1 MGKRIQKLIQAG
13 LAGCMAVTMI
23 HFELVPTNKASVHA
37 AGTAGTVAHYVD
49 KRAVAPL
56 WSAAPAI
63 DGALDEAQ
71 WGEAA
76 VLDHFRTAY
85 FEYEPESSIK
95 YKVAYDSQ
103 YVYIA
108 GVMDEEEAETLAD
121 IEVVISPQLG
131 GSDHYVA
138 RLTVDPNDTSIT
150 TTAWNLQRDSY
161 SANPGLRLLDGVQ
174 YQLGTSGGTTT
185 VEAAIPLTAIAP
197 AGVTTGDEWR
207 LNVIHVHRSLT
218 RPLTSWVP
226 IRHSDHWDR
235 YGDGGRLNGMVV
247 DQGRLGGL
255 FFGALPAALTP
266 SGGSAAAVESWTP
279 QQTEL
284 VYTGFGEKELSF
296 AWPHAALTGSGD
308 IRLQWKEPDVGW
320 QELTP
325 TALSASGGRQIL
337 SFTHPGPLKDGM
349 YQLRLTVLPAGAAEA
364 LSATLMIDREHMVA
378 AGLELAPSM
387 TSGVQPVTVPPAPP
401 SAKVQELLEL
411 IPPQPGFIYVGLP
424 EMPELFPQSLYT
436 LSQDGKSM
444 TAARTG
450 TVYPNPAYPEDQ
462 EYVTANAK
470 GETVRIPYYE
480 DSSGKRYF
488 ITAHLWYLQ
497 KQRVLAQTRTVSQ
510 SDPLGAARLLYGIAQ
525 AYEGYNP
532 TIDQPWN
539 YESQNK
545 LSGPPYSYW
554 GGMWYR
560 WFGFDLDNLGPL
572 FQAYTN
578 VRKTNAFEVL
588 SAEAGEDVEALLRD
602 KLFGASIDNV
612 LSHPVWL
619 SNLAYGYWNGLVGA
633 AKALNEPDYV
643 HMVVAQMEEMMGRLF
658 LSDGFWQEVT
668 LSYHKE
674 LINGIQQVID
684 KLNGW
689 TDPVG
694 YVSPRSGKRLV
705 NLDLEQDYPVIG
717 RAMRHERQLLYPN
730 GNFYPLQDTW
740 AYEKASSPDP
750 LVSKLWPAAGIGRLT
765 GGTGADQTQ
774 VYLNYQAK
782 YPTHVHRDPLHLGLF
797 AERQEL
803 LPDLGYTFSTF
814 YRYFTLSTM
823 SHNTVVVNSQNAV
836 TSGAALHGGNVEAFV
851 PQEGGF
857 KAMRAS
863 YESAY
868 PATDEYR
875 REPWF
880 VPFAGGNGQQGYVL
894 DLFRVSGGSRHEYT
908 LQGDANRDAYF
919 ETEMTLDDYG
929 PYLLP
934 PGTNVVQPVDNTD
947 SGSAEGHYP
956 GYIYV
961 RDVQQAQ
968 LAGDRYQLTLMT
980 QNNGAAASRMR
991 ITGLLEAGAS
1001 NELYLGR
1008 SPSLRAARLEG
1019 RSKDNNDE
1027 AVRYSMPK
1035 LVLRRDGTNVKST
1048 FVTLLEP
1055 YAASGA
1061 PKVEAIDR
1069 LQPQQAPIGAVAVK
1083 VAYGDTTDLLL
1094 SNPDYAKHGQ
1104 PLLVDDIALY
1114 GELGLV
1120 RIVNGEVSEMKLS
1133 GGTLLQKGSRKLT
1146 GAGSVNGTVAGTLSM
1161 ARGDAYDGILTG
1173 TPVPQSAAGRY
1184 ALVTH
1189 ADGSRQGFPIAE
1201 VRQHNGQT
1209 LIVFDDEDPGF
1220 AILPDGSAEQTYFPK
1235 RTWTAAPTFA
1245 IANVERAVWPPAGA
1259 PEPERSGSVH
1269 GTVLDT
1275 DGLPV
1280 QGASVN
1286 VTGNQALTAET
1297 DASGGYSLTG
1307 IPEGWQRFTATDAR
1321 HQPVVTDAVY
1331 VTAGQTQTVP
1341 ISFHRR
1347 LPPVLSG
1354 TPAFGVQLGEP
1365 VTVVSSVYAAAY
1377 LVPAATPAS
1386 PAGLEAAVR
1395 TENGVVYGVKT
1406 TAQQDVPATL
1416 VTSGMKEGR
1425 YTLYA
1430 VDRWGQVS
1438 PGKPVHVLEAIAGR
1452 FDDDHAR
1459 LSYTGTWSAIENAQ
1473 LYGGKS
1479 RQTGTAGAAVTI
1491 QFYGSRAKVL
1501 SLVGGSRGQAEVYV
1515 DGVFRQIIDTY
1526 STSVKYQH
1534 VIFDTGVL
1542 ESGVHEIRIAV
1553 TGKRQPSSTGT
1564 FINID
1569 AVEVTSDYKLS
1580 DVTAG
1585 PVAAGSPVKGTS
1597 PQQAQLYL
1605 VPDRTEETA
1614 AAVQAAGQVSGRTVT
1629 VQAGVYGAIDTTG
1642 LPSGWY
1648 RLYAINGA
1656 GQLSQGSAP
1665 LAVVDTVAPLG
1676 LLDDSSPL
1684 IRYAGSWMTIT
1695 HASQHGGT
1703 SRQAADPGTY
1713 ADIAF
1718 YGTGAQLWSL
1728 VGTARGLADVYL
1740 DGVLQTT
1747 IDQYSPS
1754 AVRYK
1759 YTTYDSGSLQPGLH
1773 VVRIAPKGTKTSGAT
1788 GTWVNIDAVQINTI
1802 PVPVTRAYVS
1812 GLVGNGWYAGKATV
1826 TMQVYS
1832 DVSMVRQ
1839 TEYSLDG
1846 GGSWLRYEKPITIT
1860 TSGEHTLK
1868 YRSVSTAGHSE
1879 LAKSL
1884 TVRVDAL
1891 APTIELRANNSLLTD
1906 TASFSDAQTVTLNVY
1921 ASDAHSGVASRVLI
1935 VNGSVY
1941 AEGMPLDFA
1950 GRPGDHLIRV
1960 SATDMAGNRVE
1971 LSYTLRI
1978 YASVEGMLQL
1988 LDRYAATG
1996 DVSGPLV
2003 PQLRN
2008 SLEQVRHQFDK
2019 GHLKQAEKHMGD
2031 FLKRMNN
2038 LSQQDHISSLAQQ
2051 VFTGD
2056 ANDLIARWS

>member
-1 MGKRIQKLIQAG
+1 MGKRIKKLVKAG

-23 HFELVPTNKASVHA
+23 NWGMVQPNQATAN
-37 AGTAGTVAHYVD
+37 GTQGTGLTAFYID
-49 KRAVAPL
+49 KWAVAPL
-56 WSAAPAI
+56 WSTAPTI
-63 DGALDEAQ
+63 DGTMNEAL
-71 WGEAA
+71 WNGAA
-76 VLDHFRTAY
+76 VLDDFRTAY
-85 FEYEPESSIK
+85 FEYEPESSIT

-103 YVYIA
+103 YVYI
-108 GVMDEEEAETLAD
+108 GGMMDEEEAETLAD
-121 IEVVISPQLG
+121 IEVVLSPQLG

-138 RLTVDPNDTSIT
+138 RLTVDPNDTSIK
-150 TTAWNLQRDSY
+150 TTAWNLQQDSY
-161 SANPGLRLLDGVQ
+161 SANPGLKLLSGVQ
-174 YQLGTSGGTTT
+174 YQLGTSGGSMT
-185 VEAAIPLTAIAP
+185 VEAAIPLAAIAP

-255 FFGALPAALTP
+255 FFGALPEALTP
-266 SGGSAAAVESWTP
+266 AGGSAGPVEIWTP

-284 VYTGFGEKELSF
+284 AYTGFDVKKLSF

-308 IRLQWKEPDVGW
+308 IRLQWKEPDGAW
-320 QELTP
+320 EELAP
-325 TALSASGGRQIL
+325 TGLSASGGRQSL

-349 YQLRLTVLPAGAAEA
+349 YQLRLTVLPAGATEA

-378 AGLELAPSM
+378 AGMELAPSM
-387 TSGVQPVTVPPAPP
+387 TSGGQPTTVSSAPP

-424 EMPELFPQSLYT
+424 EMPELFPQGLYT
-436 LSQDGKSM
+436 LSTDGKSM
-444 TAARTG
+444 TAVRTG
-450 TVYPNPAYPEDQ
+450 TVYPNPAYPEDK
-462 EYVTANAK
+462 EYVTTNAK

-480 DSSGKRYF
+480 DGSGKRYF
-488 ITAHLWYLQ
+488 ITAHMWYLQ
-497 KQRVLAQTRTVSQ
+497 KQRLLAQTRVVSQ

-532 TIDQPWN
+532 TIDQAWN

-578 VRKTNAFEVL
+578 VRKTNAFDVL
-588 SAEAGEDVEALLRD
+588 SAETGEDVEAMLRD
-602 KLFGASIDNV
+602 KLFSASIDNV

-619 SNLAYGYWNGLVGA
+619 SNLAYGYWSGLVEA
-633 AKALNEPDYV
+633 AKALGEPDYV

-684 KLNGW
+684 KLDGW

-705 NLDLEQDYPVIG
+705 DLHLEQDYPMIG
-717 RAMRHERQLLYPN
+717 RALRHARQLLYPN

-740 AYEKASSPDP
+740 AYEKAGSSDM

-765 GGTGADQTQ
+765 GGTGEDQTQ

-803 LPDLGYTFSTF
+803 LPDLGYSFSTF

-823 SHNTVVVNSQNAV
+823 SHNTVVVNGQDARTN
-836 TSGAALHGGNVEAFV
+836 GGALHGGNVESFV

-857 KAMRAS
+857 KTMRAS
-863 YESAY
+863 YETAY

-919 ETEMTLDDYG
+919 ETEMTLADYG

-961 RDVQQAQ
+961 RDVKRAQ
-968 LAGDRYQLTLMT
+968 LAGDRYQLTLVT
-980 QNNGAAASRMR
+980 QNNDAAASRMR

-1027 AVRYSMPK
+1027 AVKYSMPK

-1055 YAASGA
+1055 YAASGT

-1069 LQPQQAPIGAVAVK
+1069 LVPQQAPSGAVAVK

-1094 SNPDYAKHGQ
+1094 SNPDYAEHGQ

-1114 GELGLV
+1114 GELGLI
-1120 RIVNGEVSEMKLS
+1120 RLAGGEVREMKLS
-1133 GGTLLQKGSRKLT
+1133 GGTLLQKGSRQLT
-1146 GAGSVNGTVAGTLSM
+1146 GAGRVNGAIAGTLSM
-1161 ARGDAYDGILTG
+1161 AKGDAYDGILTSAS
-1173 TPVPQSAAGRY
+1173 VPQSAAGSY

-1201 VRQHNGQT
+1201 VRQYNGQT
-1209 LIVFDDEDPGF
+1209 LIVFDEEDPGF
-1220 AILPDGSAEQTYFPK
+1220 AILPDGSTEQTYFPH
-1235 RTWTAAPTFA
+1235 RMWNASPVFA
-1245 IANVERAVWPPAGA
+1245 IANVEHAVWPPTGA
-1259 PEPERSGSVH
+1259 PEPARSGSVL
-1269 GTVLDT
+1269 GTVLDPE
-1275 DGLPV
+1275 GLPV
-1280 QGASVN
+1280 QGASVHL
-1286 VTGNQALTAET
+1286 TGNQALLAQT
-1297 DASGGYSLTG
+1297 DVNGGYSLTG
-1307 IPEGWQRFTATDAR
+1307 IPEGWHRFTATDAL
-1321 HQPVVTDAVY
+1321 HQQVVTDAVY
-1331 VTAGQTQTVP
+1331 VIADQIRTVP
-1341 ISFHRR
+1341 ISFNRR

-1354 TPAFGVQLGEP
+1354 APAVGVQLGEP

-1377 LVPAATPAS
+1377 LVPAATQANPAV
-1386 PAGLEAAVR
+1386 LEAAVR
-1395 TENGVVYGVKT
+1395 TVNGVVYGVKT

-1416 VTSGMKEGR
+1416 DTSGMAEGR

-1459 LSYTGTWSAIENAQ
+1459 LSYTGTWSVIENTQ

-1479 RQTGTAGAAVTI
+1479 RQTGTAGATVTI
-1491 QFYGSRAKVL
+1491 PFYGSRAKVF

-1515 DGVFRQIIDTY
+1515 DGVFRQTIDSY

-1542 ESGVHEIRIAV
+1542 EPGVHEIRIAV
-1553 TGKRQPSSTGT
+1553 TGQRQPQATGT
-1564 FINID
+1564 LINID
-1569 AVEVTSDYKLS
+1569 AVEVTADYGLAG
-1580 DVTAG
+1580 VTAG
-1585 PVAAGSPVKGTS
+1585 PVAVGTPVAATS
-1597 PQQAQLYL
+1597 PQQGQLYL
-1605 VPDRTEETA
+1605 VTEQTA
-1614 AAVQAAGQVSGRTVT
+1614 ATAAVVQAAGQSSAGRSVT
-1629 VQAGVYGAIDTTG
+1629 VQAGVYGTLDTTG

-1648 RLYAINGA
+1648 KVYAINGV
-1656 GQLSQGSAP
+1656 GQLSEGSEP
-1665 LAVVDTVAPLG
+1665 VAVVDTSAPHG
-1676 LLDDSSPL
+1676 VLDETSPL
-1684 IRYAGSWMTIT
+1684 LRYAGGWMIVT

-1703 SRQAADPGTY
+1703 SRQAASAGMY

-1728 VGTARGLADVYL
+1728 VGTARGQADVYL

-1759 YTTYDSGSLQPGLH
+1759 HPTYDSGSLQPGLH
-1773 VVRIAPKGTKTSGAT
+1773 VVRIAPKGARTAGAT
-1788 GTWVNIDAVQINTI
+1788 GNWVNIDAVQI
-1802 PVPVTRAYVS
+1802 A
-1812 GLVGNGWYAGKATV
+1812 
-1826 TMQVYS
+1826 
-1832 DVSMVRQ
+1832 D
-1839 TEYSLDG
+1839 
-1846 GGSWLRYEKPITIT
+1846 
-1860 TSGEHTLK
+1860 
-1868 YRSVSTAGHSE
+1868 
-1879 LAKSL
+1879 
-1884 TVRVDAL
+1884 
-1891 APTIELRANNSLLTD
+1891 
-1906 TASFSDAQTVTLNVY
+1906 
-1921 ASDAHSGVASRVLI
+1921 
-1935 VNGSVY
+1935 
-1941 AEGMPLDFA
+1941 
-1950 GRPGDHLIRV
+1950 
-1960 SATDMAGNRVE
+1960 
-1971 LSYTLRI
+1971 
-1978 YASVEGMLQL
+1978 
-1988 LDRYAATG
+1988 
-1996 DVSGPLV
+1996 
-2003 PQLRN
+2003 
-2008 SLEQVRHQFDK
+2008 
-2019 GHLKQAEKHMGD
+2019 
-2031 FLKRMNN
+2031 
-2038 LSQQDHISSLAQQ
+2038 
-2051 VFTGD
+2051 
-2056 ANDLIARWS
+2056 